1 MEHIVLG
8 EIGITV
14 QNEVK
19 RNEDVYMISGNYFA
33 NDEIANLIT
42 NNIEDPERFVLNQE
56 GSSLNVYT
64 KQPDAAIQ
72 LAIFLNQKRGITVEE
87 KEINS
92 VRNRLIFMQK

>member
-33 NDEIANLIT
+33 NNEIAI
-42 NNIEDPERFVLNQE
+42 
-56 GSSLNVYT
+56 
-64 KQPDAAIQ
+64 
-72 LAIFLNQKRGITVEE
+72 
-87 KEINS
+87 
-92 VRNRLIFMQK
+92 